1 MQTRIKKE
9 KGNHNGNGD
18 RYHGLGCMRDVTTGC
33 ICARFYHRLQHYRI
47 RMPTRKH
54 KDVCLEDGQWRQA
67 RLSADN
73 RDERGMIRGYGEI

>member
-9 KGNHNGNGD
+9 RGNHDGNDD
-18 RYHGLGCMRDVTTGC
+18 RYHGLGCMNDVMAGC
-33 ICARFYHRLQHYRI
+33 ICARFYHRLEHYRI